1 MNLLFDLETT
11 GLLRRNS
18 QIHCIVISNLDNDDC
33 SPLVF
38 DTVKDNVD
46 EGIAMLERADMLA
59 GHNIIGFDLALI
71 EELYPN
77 FKCPVKLRDT
87 LIMSRCYYSDL
98 EKRDFERSPY
108 GLPKRLYG
116 RHSLEAW
123 GIRLGEEKGDFGKTS
138 DWQTYSP
145 EMLEYCIND
154 VRTNVAL
161 FRLLTKQEEKYL

>member
-1 MNLLFDLETT
+1 MKLLFDLETT

-18 QIHCIVISNLDNDDC
+18 QIHCVVIRNLDDED
-33 SPLVF
+33 SGPLVF

-46 EGIAMLERADMLA
+46 EGIQMLERADMLA

-71 EELYPN
+71 EELYPD
-77 FKCPVKLRDT
+77 FKCPALLRDT

-98 EKRDFERSPY
+98 EKRDFERSPF

-123 GIRLGEEKGDFGKTS
+123 GIRLGEEKSDFGKTS
-138 DWQTYSP
+138 DWQTYTE
-145 EMLEYCIND
+145 EMLKYCIQDCNS
-154 VRTNVAL
+154 NVAL
-161 FRLLTKQEEKYL
+161 FKLLSTHEDKYK